1 MGMRGGCGGMLGG
14 CQAARLSP
22 MTSRKLEALSWN
34 NFQKVQNETSTRI
47 LHEKPRDGGWRQREK
62 ARSEQLEH
70 SEARAAR
77 LGASP

>member
-1 MGMRGGCGGMLGG
+1 MSGG

-47 LHEKPRDGGWRQREK
+47 LREKPRDGGWRQREK

-70 SEARAAR
+70 SEARAAQ